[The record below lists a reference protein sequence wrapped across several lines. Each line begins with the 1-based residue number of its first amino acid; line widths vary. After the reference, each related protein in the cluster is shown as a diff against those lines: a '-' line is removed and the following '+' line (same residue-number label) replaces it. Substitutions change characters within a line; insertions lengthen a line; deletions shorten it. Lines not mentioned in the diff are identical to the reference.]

1 MFFSENI
8 KQVNLRIYF
17 SKVLEDFRF
26 DINKKNKCNV
36 EAVFNALC
44 NS

>member
-8 KQVNLRIYF
+8 KQVNLRICF
-17 SKVLEDFRF
+17 SKVLEDFRV
-26 DINKKNKCNV
+26 DINKTNKCNV